1 MEEYWKGKL
10 PLCSRR
16 VYEAAYA
23 AFSRFEERA
32 SFSGCTPE
40 DAVQA
45 YKALCNDHPEL
56 YHLAYDPRVT
66 GGLFAQFGLCIN
78 NLFDRNERR
87 RIDETLAH
95 IRRETVGK
103 TERLSEREREIWVC
117 DYLLSHTRYA
127 VDNKRH
133 QNAASVLVDGVGQC
147 SGIAK
152 AAKLLLG
159 WAGVWSIVVSGTVR
173 DRTNGVTGPHAW
185 NVVRIDGEYH
195 HLDVTFMLGA
205 NSHGRAPFRYLFL
218 NYGDARMRTEHAW
231 TCELPPCT
239 QEENGEEEKRISSLY
254 ELRQQLRAA
263 AEAGE
268 RSFTFLSAI
277 PAEEGKLMGLLQSAC
292 RSTVLQ
298 RGEQV
303 RLSVC
308 GERVVIEW

>member
-10 PLCSRR
+10 PPCSRR
-16 VYEAAYA
+16 VYTAAYA
-23 AFSRFEERA
+23 AFSRFEECV
-32 SFSGCTPE
+32 SFSGCAPE
-40 DAVQA
+40 EAARA
-45 YKALCNDHPEL
+45 YGALCNDHPEL

-66 GGLFAQFGLCIN
+66 GGPFAQFSLCID
-78 NLFDRNERR
+78 NLYDRGERR
-87 RIDETLAH
+87 RIDEALAR

-103 TERLSEREREIWVC
+103 TARLSEREREIRVC

-127 VDNKRH
+127 VDNKRY

-147 SGIAK
+147 SGIAR

-159 WAGVWSIVVSGTVR
+159 WAGIWSIVVNGTAQGGA
-173 DRTNGVTGPHAW
+173 NGVAGPHAW
-185 NVVRIDGEYH
+185 NVVRIGGEYH

-205 NSHGRAPFRYLFL
+205 NPQGCAPFRYPFL

-239 QEENGEEEKRISSLY
+239 QEEGEEEEKRISSLY
-254 ELRQQLRAA
+254 ELRLQLRAA

-277 PAEEGKLMGLLQSAC
+277 PSEPGKLMGLLQSAC

-298 RGEQV
+298 PGAQV
-303 RLSVC
+303 RLSIC
-308 GERVVIEW
+308 GESVIIEW